1 MKVAFYT
8 LGCKV
13 NQYETQAL
21 SEQFK
26 KEGFEVVPEE
36 DLADVYIVNTCT
48 VTRMADRKS
57 RQYIRRMKNKNKD
70 AIVVM
75 MGCYPQTNPDEALE
89 IDEADIIMGTTDK
102 MMAVELV
109 KKLIASKLSKG
120 SDPIDNIGRKHV
132 KKLSMGSDPNDNS
145 NDNSNDNLKYQ
156 ELGEVNGIESRTRA
170 LIKIEDGCNRFCSY
184 CVIPYARGPVR
195 SRNLDLIVAEAK
207 RLIDAGYKEIVL
219 TGINTALYGTENG
232 FSTASEASRL
242 PAGGAD
248 AGGVASGL
256 PAGGADASGIYGI
269 ELVVKALNEIPGD
282 FRIRLG
288 SLEPTVVDASYIFK
302 LLKYDKLCHHVHMS
316 VQSGS
321 SKIISAMNRHYT
333 REDYL
338 AMVKTLRDFDPLY
351 GITTDIIT
359 GFPGEKEEDF
369 NESISLVRET
379 EFLKVH
385 CFPYSKRLYT
395 KAALMENQISPP
407 VKKERNRRLINAAE
421 EAANNFKF
429 KMVGSVQRVL
439 AEELAPKPEECGGC
453 DELSGLLLKKGELLW
468 RGHASNFM
476 DVYFAA
482 KEGEDLS
489 NTFVNV
495 KIAAPYADGVFGRKE

>member
-75 MGCYPQTNPDEALE
+75 MGCYPQTNPDEALG

-120 SDPIDNIGRKHV
+120 SDPIDNISRKHV

-195 SRNLDLIVAEAK
+195 SRNLDQIVAEAK

-219 TGINTALYGTENG
+219 TGINTALYGTEDG
-232 FSTASEASRL
+232 FSA
-242 PAGGAD
+242 AGGA
-248 AGGVASGL
+248 
-256 PAGGADASGIYGI
+256 ADDIYGI

-359 GFPGEKEEDF
+359 GFPGETEEDF
-369 NESISLVRET
+369 NESISLVKET